1 VNRFDRIRDERGT
14 TLVEVTVSTAIG
26 IVVIAAL
33 TMVIIATMHGSARVS
48 ARVHATQNARIVV
61 ARIIEQLHS
70 ACLAPKIAPIQPE
83 STGTTLRFWRGNP
96 AEGSAAAPDP
106 ILTEIVL
113 KEGTLTQFDYAA
125 TQTTQPWSFSEIPTE
140 RRLLTDV
147 SPVSPSSSIFSYYH
161 YLEKEVSSTPQVPP
175 LDVAEAAVTVQVRV
189 ALSASPPSTPVA
201 DKHAAAAIQ
210 DSATLRLTPPSF
222 NEKAPAP
229 PCQ

>member
-1 VNRFDRIRDERGT
+1 MSRFDRIRDERGT
-14 TLVEVTVSTAIG
+14 TLVELMVAAMIG
-26 IVVIAAL
+26 IVVISAL

-61 ARIIEQLHS
+61 TRIMEQLHS
-70 ACLAPKIAPIQPE
+70 ACLAPKIAPIQPG

-96 AEGSAAAPDP
+96 AEGSAAAPNP

-113 KEGTLTQFDYAA
+113 KEGTLTQFDYMP
-125 TQTTQPWSFSEIPTE
+125 TKTIQPWSFSEAATE
-140 RRLLTDV
+140 RRLLTGV
-147 SPVSPSSSIFSYYH
+147 APVSPSSSIFSYYS
-161 YLEKEVSSTPQVPP
+161 YLEKEVSSTPQEPP
-175 LDVAEAAVTVQVRV
+175 LDAGEAAVTVQVRI
-189 ALSASPPSTPVA
+189 ALTASPSSTPVA

-210 DSATLRLTPPSF
+210 GSATLRLTPPSF